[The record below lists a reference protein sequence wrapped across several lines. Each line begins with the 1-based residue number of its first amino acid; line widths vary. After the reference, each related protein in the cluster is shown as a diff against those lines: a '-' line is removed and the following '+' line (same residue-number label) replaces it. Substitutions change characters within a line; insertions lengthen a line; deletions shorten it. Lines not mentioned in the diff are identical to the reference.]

1 MDVQLLLWV
10 VFPLVVGLVLGRL
23 SDHSFGYYAVYYASV
38 LIGWY
43 FAIHGGYRP
52 LWAARGSYSVAWQA
66 SAAGIFLG
74 AVLLGKKWKSA
85 SRDNQAEI
93 NDGSDR

>member
-1 MDVQLLLWV
+1 LPSLFVLRLFCGRRFFGGVVLSIRHGCGLLW
-10 VFPLVVGLVLGRL
+10 LG
-23 SDHSFGYYAVYYASV
+23 H
-38 LIGWY
+38 
-43 FAIHGGYRP
+43 
-52 LWAARGSYSVAWQA
+52 RGSYSVAWQA